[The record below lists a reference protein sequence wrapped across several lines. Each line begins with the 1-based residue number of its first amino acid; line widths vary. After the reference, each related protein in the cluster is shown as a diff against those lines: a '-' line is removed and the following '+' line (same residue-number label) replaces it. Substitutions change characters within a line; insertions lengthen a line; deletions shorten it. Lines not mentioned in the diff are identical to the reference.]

1 MAVRISA
8 ARKARLKRDGFVV
21 LPGLVAPERVAA
33 AVREINNRLGT
44 GAHPD
49 KDAYADPKD
58 YLSEYV
64 RTPAV
69 LDLARGP
76 VREAAESLLGAGK
89 VEPLSQGQIVLR
101 FPAEHDG
108 VEYERLVHIDG
119 LYSSKDGLGTK
130 AGKPLRYSLCAG
142 VFLSDVPRPDMGNLT
157 VYPGTHLR
165 IAREVE
171 ERGLE
176 ALKGALE
183 EKLPLPPPV
192 QVTGRAGDV
201 VLFHFQLAHDKARN
215 LSPHIR
221 RVAYFRFWHIDSWL
235 DGSLEYLERAM
246 IDPWLEWPGM
256 RGVRGA

>member
-157 VYPGTHLR
+157 VYPGTHLS
-165 IAREVE
+165 IAREVAA
-171 ERGLE
+171 RGLD
-176 ALKGALE
+176 ALKGSLE
-183 EKLPLPPPV
+183 EKLPLPAPV
-192 QVTGRAGDV
+192 QVTGKAGDV